1 MTWVDQLKDSL
12 PEYAK
17 DIKLNLDAVINRS
30 SIDSEHATYI
40 SIAAAFATGNGK
52 LLAFITANA
61 NDEIEKNAALTAG
74 AIMAQN
80 NVWYPFIEMADDV
93 N

>member
-30 SIDSEHATYI
+30 TVDPEHATYLA
-40 SIAAAFATGNGK
+40 IAAAFH
-52 LLAFITANA
+52 
-61 NDEIEKNAALTAG
+61 
-74 AIMAQN
+74 
-80 NVWYPFIEMADDV
+80 
-93 N
+93 